1 MSDSEEAAA
10 ADERLE
16 ACLRLAAQM
25 HALSGLYQGVVH
37 DLKSPLNTLAVNL
50 ELLRATLEPDAPQ
63 AEKQQRYARV
73 LHEELMRLNRS
84 IESLLP
90 AAAPARPEPERFD
103 LRKLVAEVAAFVA
116 PQARQQKVTIEA
128 PHAEEEDDDDDLPVV
143 AHRDR
148 LKQAL
153 LAVVVNSLEAMPDGG
168 GLSIEARAHQTADGP
183 RGRIVVSDTG
193 PGVPERDR
201 DRIYELYFS
210 TKEHHDGIG
219 LYVARQVVKSTNGS
233 IDLLSASDGGA
244 RCEIDLPL
252 SR

>member
-1 MSDSEEAAA
+1 MSDSEESATT
-10 ADERLE
+10 DERRE
-16 ACLRLAAQM
+16 ACLRRAAQM

-50 ELLRATLEPDAPQ
+50 ELLRATLDPDSPRAD
-63 AEKQQRYARV
+63 KQQRYARV

-90 AAAPARPEPERFD
+90 AAAPARAEPERFC
-103 LRKLVAEVAAFVA
+103 LRKLATEVAAFVG
-116 PQARQQKVTIEA
+116 PQARQQKVTVEA
-128 PHAEEEDDDDDLPVV
+128 PEPGEDDDALPVT

-148 LKQAL
+148 LEQAL

-168 GLSIEARAHQTADGP
+168 DLSIQTTAHEGSDGP

-193 PGVPERDR
+193 PGVAERDR
-201 DRIYELYFS
+201 DRIYDLYFS
-210 TKEHHDGIG
+210 TKDHHQGIG

-233 IDLLSASDGGA
+233 IDMLSGSDAGA
-244 RCEIDLPL
+244 RFEIDLPL

>member
-1 MSDSEEAAA
+1 MSDSEETVP

-16 ACLRLAAQM
+16 ACLRRAAQM
-25 HALSGLYQGVVH
+25 HALSGLYEGVVH

-50 ELLRATLEPDAPQ
+50 ELLRATLDPDAPR

-90 AAAPARPEPERFD
+90 AAAPARTEPERFE
-103 LRKLVAEVAAFVA
+103 LRKLVAEVAKLIA
-116 PQARQQKVTIEA
+116 PQARRQKVTVEA
-128 PHAEEEDDDDDLPVV
+128 PHADEDGAPLPVI

-153 LAVVVNSLEAMPDGG
+153 LALVVNSLEAMPDGG
-168 GLSIEARAHQTADGP
+168 GLSIQTGSSAGSDGP
-183 RGRIVVSDTG
+183 RGRVVVSDTG
-193 PGVPERDR
+193 PGVAERDR
-201 DRIYELYFS
+201 DRIYDLYFS

-233 IDLLSASDGGA
+233 IAMLPGPDGGA
-244 RCEIDLPL
+244 RFEIDLPL
-252 SR
+252 AR